1 MKKRLLAAAICLCM
15 VIGLFPTIAMAEETT
30 SIVVGSQTISG
41 SKSNPVYAVTNPDD
55 GDITVDSGLTEDDS
69 WNIKWD
75 GETLTL
81 KDAYIT
87 ASSKIDFSK
96 LIFFIPVYSSI
107 FCKNDFTI
115 EVIGN
120 NTITSNFY
128 YYLAPIASEKNITI
142 CGNGTLNCSNNAP
155 SMPFTKRA
163 IYSLGDLT
171 IKGCNLTLSSP
182 DESIDAN
189 NVFVSIPEISDPCA
203 RPAVKVYSGSNQESA
218 SEIAGSPVTSDK
230 INITDNLSKYLRTE
244 TLITMDHKLAKYEST
259 PATCTKDGTKAY
271 YYCPVCGKYFEDE
284 AATKEISDI
293 DSWKVI
299 PATGH
304 NIEDG
309 ICTNCNAILGDV
321 NNSSILDINDV
332 TLVQLYLANTL
343 TETNVFDELLADVT
357 GDGDI
362 TILDATAI
370 QTMLSN
376 V

>member
-87 ASSKIDFSK
+87 ASSQVDFTTT
-96 LIFFIPVYSSI
+96 IFFYPVQSSI

-120 NTITSNFY
+120 NTITSDNK
-128 YYLAPIASEKNITI
+128 YYLAPISSERNITI
-142 CGNGTLNCSNNAP
+142 CGSGTLNCYNNTFGA
-155 SMPFTKRA
+155 FQRRA
-163 IYSLGDLT
+163 VYSDGDVT
-171 IKGCNLTLSSP
+171 IKGANLTLEGA
-182 DESIDAN
+182 DHSIEAN
-189 NVFVSIPEISDPCA
+189 NIFVSIPDLSDPCA

-218 SEIAGSPVTSDK
+218 SEVAGSPVTSGT
-230 INITDNLSKYLRTE
+230 INITANLSKYLHTE
-244 TLITMDHKLAKYEST
+244 TIVTMDHKLAKYEST

-309 ICTNCNAILGDV
+309 ICSNCNAILGDV

-370 QTMLSN
+370 QAMLSN

>member
-87 ASSKIDFSK
+87 ASSQVDFTTT
-96 LIFFIPVYSSI
+96 IFFYPVQSSI

-120 NTITSNFY
+120 NTITSDNK
-128 YYLAPIASEKNITI
+128 YYLAPISSERNITI
-142 CGNGTLNCSNNAP
+142 CGSGTLNCYNNTSGA
-155 SMPFTKRA
+155 FQRRA
-163 IYSLGDLT
+163 VYSDGDVT
-171 IKGCNLTLSSP
+171 IKGANLTLEGA
-182 DESIDAN
+182 DHSIEAN
-189 NVFVSIPEISDPCA
+189 NIFVSIPDLSDPCA

-218 SEIAGSPVTSDK
+218 SEVAGSPVTSGT
-230 INITDNLSKYLRTE
+230 INITANLSKYLRTE

-370 QTMLSN
+370 QAMLSN